1 MLPLALC
8 KSRGWLDML
17 PLSDQPESQ
26 QEEQMLVKRLRKDD
40 RERARE
46 TFTLMANVFET
57 RIEPLSDSYLDALLE
72 RESFWALAAFVDG
85 TVVGGLTAHT
95 LPVTRLAAYELFIY
109 DIAVHPEHQ
118 RQGIG
123 RLLMHELQVQ
133 AHAAGIHEL
142 FVLADNEDTHAL
154 DFYRALG
161 GTASPVTMFDFKR
174 GSV

>member
-26 QEEQMLVKRLRKDD
+26 QEDQMFVKRLRKDD

-72 RESFWALAAFVDG
+72 RESFWALAAFLG
-85 TVVGGLTAHT
+85 STVVGGLSTG
-95 LPVTRLAAYELFIY
+95 L
-109 DIAVHPEHQ
+109 VHIRKAGSRRGNVEIFAF
-118 RQGIG
+118 RDDC
-123 RLLMHELQVQ
+123 RTDKTFEVASDAVQ
-133 AHAAGIHEL
+133 AGDNVLVVDDWSETGAQLKAA
-142 FVLADNEDTHAL
+142 
-154 DFYRALG
+154 
-161 GTASPVTMFDFKR
+161 
-174 GSV
+174 